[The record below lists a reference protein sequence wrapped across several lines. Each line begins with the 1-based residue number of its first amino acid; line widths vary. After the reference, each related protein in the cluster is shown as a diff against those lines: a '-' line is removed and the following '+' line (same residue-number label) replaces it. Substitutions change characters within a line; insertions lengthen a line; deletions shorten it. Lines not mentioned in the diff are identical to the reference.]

1 MKIVSGSFG
10 ASGSAYL
17 SRDARLVI
25 EGQARGVYTG
35 DQIGAIEART
45 EKERRFS
52 IVSFLLGLV
61 VVGGVLTVLFN
72 VIGLL
77 VGIVLAVFGSYYG
90 DSKTIVDVTLTD
102 GKTVALECTP
112 RAVKKLYA
120 FAA

>member
-35 DQIGAIEART
+35 NQIGAIEART
-45 EKERRFS
+45 EKQRRFS
-52 IVSFLLGLV
+52 VVSFLLGLV

-72 VIGLL
+72 VIGLI
-77 VGIVLAVFGSYYG
+77 VGVLLAVFGSYYG
-90 DSKTIVDVTLTD
+90 DSKTIVDIALTD
-102 GKTVALECTP
+102 GKSVALECTP